1 MLVLSISTDHE
12 KAVMVQSDCEL
23 GTTTAGGMAES
34 RIASFQCKARTLAPA
49 TSILLISS
57 VCGTTV
63 RVRSSTLVHCG
74 GVLFKRILAEI
85 TAFQY
90 ASLLRLDL

>member
-1 MLVLSISTDHE
+1 MASVLVLSNSTDHE

-23 GTTTAGGMAES
+23 GTTSAGSMAES
-34 RIASFQCKARTLAPA
+34 RIASFQCYARTLAA
-49 TSILLISS
+49 TSVLLISS

-90 ASLLRLDL
+90 ALLRLY

>member
-23 GTTTAGGMAES
+23 GTTSAGGMAES
-34 RIASFQCKARTLAPA
+34 RIASFQCKARTLAA
-49 TSILLISS
+49 TSVLLISS

-90 ASLLRLDL
+90 ASLLRLY